1 VSTIQSL
8 EFSVD
13 ILRALLWQYNNAP
26 RLESILTQKQA
37 WYDDNQSAF
46 WTDWTRDVF
55 DLRTA
60 NAFGLKVWAIILG
73 LPLTVS
79 VGPTPTTAPAWA
91 FGVLRQNF
99 GRGNF
104 GRGGSGSIS
113 LTLEQ
118 QRLIL
123 RLRYFQLVGRCN
135 VPEINKFMIA
145 VFGNLGPVTVND
157 NLDMTMSYTFGFAID
172 SQLAFVLRNFDLLP
186 RPSTVGIDYDVFAYP
201 VFGFGVYNLNFN
213 NGNFPSSSFG

>member
-1 VSTIQSL
+1 MSTIQSVG
-8 EFSVD
+8 FSVD

-26 RLESILTQKQA
+26 RLEAVLTQKQA
-37 WYDDNQSAF
+37 WYDENQSLF
-46 WTDWTRDVF
+46 WSDWVRDVF

-60 NAFGLKVWAIILG
+60 NAFGMKVWAIILG
-73 LPLTVS
+73 LPLVVS
-79 VGPTPTTAPAWA
+79 VGPSATTAPAWG
-91 FGVLRQNF
+91 FGALRQNF
-99 GRGNF
+99 TRGNF
-104 GRGGSGSIS
+104 GRSGSGTIS

-118 QRLIL
+118 QRLVL

-135 VPEINKFMIA
+135 VPEINKFMLA
-145 VFGNLGPVTVND
+145 VFGNQGPVSVSD

-186 RPSTVGIDYDVFAYP
+186 RPSTVGIDYDVYAYP
-201 VFGFGVYNLNFN
+201 VFGFGVYNLNFG

>member
-1 VSTIQSL
+1 MTTIQSL
-8 EFSVD
+8 DFSVN

-26 RLESILTQKQA
+26 RLEALLTQKQA
-37 WYDDNQSAF
+37 WYDEEQTEF
-46 WTDWTRDVF
+46 WSNWVVDVF

-60 NAFGLKVWAIILG
+60 NAFGMKVWAIILG
-73 LPLTVS
+73 LPLVVS
-79 VGPTPTTAPAWA
+79 VGPSETTAPAWG
-91 FGVLRQNF
+91 FGALRQNF

-104 GRGGSGSIS
+104 GRSGSGTIS

-118 QRLIL
+118 QRLVL

-145 VFGNLGPVTVND
+145 VFGDQGLVSVTD

-186 RPSTVGIDYDVFAYP
+186 RPSTVGIDYAVLARP
-201 VFGFGVYNLNFN
+201 VFGFGVYNRNFFD
-213 NGNFPSSSFG
+213 GNFPPSSFG

>member
-1 VSTIQSL
+1 MSTIQSVG
-8 EFSVD
+8 FSVD

-26 RLESILTQKQA
+26 RLESILTQKQE
-37 WYDDNQSAF
+37 WYDENQSLF
-46 WTDWTRDVF
+46 WDDWVRDVF

-79 VGPTPTTAPAWA
+79 VGPTEVTAPAWG
-91 FGVLRQNF
+91 FGALRQNF
-99 GRGNF
+99 TRGNF
-104 GRGGSGSIS
+104 GRSSSGSIS

-118 QRLIL
+118 QRLVL

-135 VPEINKFMIA
+135 VPEINKFMLAI
-145 VFGNLGPVTVND
+145 FSSSGPVTVTD
-157 NLDMTMSYTFGFAID
+157 NNDMTMSYTFGFAID

-186 RPSTVGIDYDVFAYP
+186 RPSTVGIDYAVFAYP
-201 VFGFGVYNLNFN
+201 VFGFGVYNQNFFN
-213 NGNFPSSSFG
+213 SNFPSSSFG

>member
-1 VSTIQSL
+1 MSTIQSVG
-8 EFSVD
+8 FSVD

-26 RLESILTQKQA
+26 RLEAILTQKQE
-37 WYDDNQSAF
+37 WYDENQSLF
-46 WTDWTRDVF
+46 WDDWVRDVF

-60 NAFGLKVWAIILG
+60 NAFGMKVWAIILG

-79 VGPTPTTAPAWA
+79 VGPTETTAPAWG
-91 FGVLRQNF
+91 FGALRQNF
-99 GRGNF
+99 TRGNF
-104 GRGGSGSIS
+104 GRSGSGSIS

-118 QRLIL
+118 QRLVL

-135 VPEINKFMIA
+135 VPEINKFMLA
-145 VFGNLGPVTVND
+145 VFGSSGPVTVTD